1 MKVCAFFI
9 ARFFRNGSWVCSFYV
24 FFSRSRCLFQIS
36 AVVPFFFKVLISSLR
51 ETISSVYPRPFP
63 AVRTGLESL
72 SRWTRAR
79 FVGRC
84 RTFAGFVW
92 SKVLSKTIRESN
104 PVFCWIDYSGK
115 IRILF
120 IRVLALLKLVRI
132 SIYYF

>member
-1 MKVCAFFI
+1 MAAGFVVFMFFFLDPDVCF
-9 ARFFRNGSWVCSFYV
+9 RFLL
-24 FFSRSRCLFQIS
+24 LFL
-36 AVVPFFFKVLISSLR
+36 FFFKVLISSLR

-104 PVFCWIDYSGK
+104 PVFSWIDYSGK

>member
-1 MKVCAFFI
+1 MHFLLHVFLEMAAGFVVFMFFFLDPDVCF
-9 ARFFRNGSWVCSFYV
+9 RFLL
-24 FFSRSRCLFQIS
+24 LFL
-36 AVVPFFFKVLISSLR
+36 FFFKVLISSLR

-104 PVFCWIDYSGK
+104 PVFSWIDYSGK